1 LIPASHPDLDDAN
14 GQPCARASIRL
25 KILKRVRMVLFCA
38 PLLFAQ
44 TGFCVQPLAQANL
57 LKISD
62 QPWVDVDI
70 GRHHGVK
77 CIVDVG
83 STEAGVLPTRYAQGS
98 KYLRPAV
105 VATANGVV
113 KMPEVQID
121 GIAIGGSRQTAVRF
135 LLRDQSWF
143 HEGDPMPCVL
153 GMEFLSRYTV
163 DLDGSRGWLRLYP
176 RGTRLEDVFGGSLPD
191 GARLAASIHGGS
203 PIEMDAMVD
212 DIRVKATIDTGW
224 GLVTPNQ
231 SLLDALGIRPG
242 DPRIVS
248 QSVRSVLSDRP
259 MTLQIVELRQ
269 VRIGGLVVENVRA
282 SIGESGMR
290 MMRRE
295 ADPYL
300 HIGWDLLRAH
310 RFLLDMAHRDAALIP

>member
-1 LIPASHPDLDDAN
+1 MHLE
-14 GQPCARASIRL
+14 
-25 KILKRVRMVLFCA
+25 ILKRVHKALFCT
-38 PLLFAQ
+38 PLLLVQ
-44 TGFCVQPLAQANL
+44 TGFCAQPLAQAEL

-83 STEAGVLPTRYAQGS
+83 STQAGVLPTRYAQGA

-121 GIAIGGSRQTAVRF
+121 GIVIGGARQNAVRF

-163 DLDGSRGWLRLYP
+163 DLDGSRGLLRLYP

-191 GARLAASIHGGS
+191 GARLTASIHAGS
-203 PIEMDAMVD
+203 LIEVDAMVD

-224 GLVTPNQ
+224 GLATPNQ

-248 QSVRSVLSDRP
+248 QSVRSVLPDRA

-269 VRIGGLVVENVRA
+269 VRIGALAVENVRA

-290 MMRRE
+290 VIRKER
-295 ADPYL
+295 DPYL
-300 HIGWDLLRAH
+300 HIGWDLLRGH